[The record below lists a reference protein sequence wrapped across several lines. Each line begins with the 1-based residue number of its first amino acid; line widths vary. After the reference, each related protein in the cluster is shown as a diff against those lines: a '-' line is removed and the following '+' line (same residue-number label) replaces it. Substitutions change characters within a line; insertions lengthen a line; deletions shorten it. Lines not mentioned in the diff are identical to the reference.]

1 MIDPFCDCKRAI
13 RAIVCTAKI
22 IADKAQLRKG
32 RKQKQKEN
40 KQIVFRQL
48 RRGRLGAEE
57 TMLTEQEKTDERQP
71 KKQKCDKGKM
81 QRD

>member
-22 IADKAQLRKG
+22 IADKVQLRKG

-40 KQIVFRQL
+40 KRIVFRQL
-48 RRGRLGAEE
+48 RRGGLVSEK